1 MHAHK
6 TITRLRFRS
15 LFFPMLFF
23 PFCLI
28 GFVSHTLRMQNPP
41 LFCAD
46 ASQRSFYI
54 CYLSF
59 LHNRQKL

>member
-1 MHAHK
+1 MQTHK
-6 TITRLRFRS
+6 IIARLRFRS

-23 PFCLI
+23 PFCRI
-28 GFVSHTLRMQNPP
+28 GFVPHPLRMQNPP

-46 ASQRSFYI
+46 PSQRSSYI
-54 CYLSF
+54 CYLSC